1 MGVWD
6 SSADLL
12 NVLRGGSHPLGHFQG
27 AAMVTLFH
35 VVSFRLIHEQWQEIP
50 SIFFCLST
58 ARLWAQQ
65 PKQRSPRPPPP
76 PALFFIFCIFR
87 LYFSAVTVYM
97 RVFPELSPCIELFL
111 AS

>member
-1 MGVWD
+1 MCGI
-6 SSADLL
+6 LL
-12 NVLRGGSHPLGHFQG
+12 LICWMFSEGGSHPLAHFQD
-27 AAMVTLFH
+27 A

-58 ARLWAQQ
+58 VRLWAQQ

-87 LYFSAVTVYM
+87 LYFSAVAVYM
-97 RVFPELSPCIELFL
+97 KVFPELFPCIELFL
-111 AS
+111 VS